1 MTRLHKPNHTKRY
14 RQSLTRLMPSGHAWP
29 KRKGTVQG
37 AWLDTLASDF
47 NTFENDTYRAIE
59 QWWPHQTCTR
69 VDEWAKATGLPDKC
83 FPNADEIMLRT
94 QMLGRLRGVSNLP
107 YPDSS
112 PAAPDYIKALCFA
125 MGYNVEV
132 WYNTPFRVG
141 RNRVGQRL
149 GALDGILNVQVIR
162 VCEPFRVGEHR
173 VGRRLVECTQDSQDL
188 ICYLKRIVPARYDIR
203 TIF

>member
-1 MTRLHKPNHTKRY
+1 
-14 RQSLTRLMPSGHAWP
+14 
-29 KRKGTVQG
+29 
-37 AWLDTLASDF
+37 
-47 NTFENDTYRAIE
+47 
-59 QWWPHQTCTR
+59 
-69 VDEWAKATGLPDKC
+69 
-83 FPNADEIMLRT
+83 
-94 QMLGRLRGVSNLP
+94 
-107 YPDSS
+107 
-112 PAAPDYIKALCFA
+112 